1 VAVRVVFMGPPGAG
15 KGTQAQRIAA
25 ERGVAH
31 VATGDMLRQAVHDG
45 TPLGLEAK
53 AIMDRGDLV
62 PDDLMIGLIRD
73 RLSHEDCGDGFILDG
88 FPRTLA
94 QAEALDAMLRDDLD
108 CELDAV
114 VVFDLDLEALV
125 ERISGRRV
133 CRAAQHVYH
142 VTNRPP
148 KREGVCDIDGSELY
162 QRDDDRPETVRA
174 RYRKQ
179 WQDAATPVVEYYRNK
194 DIAVD
199 VDAGRTPEKVAEV
212 VDGVLDRVAG
222 AA

>member
-1 VAVRVVFMGPPGAG
+1 MRVVFMGPPGAG
-15 KGTQAQRIAA
+15 KGTQAQRIAS

-31 VATGDMLRQAVHDG
+31 IATGDMLRQAVHDQ
-45 TPLGLEAK
+45 TPLGVQAK

-62 PDDLMIGLIRD
+62 PDDLIIGLIRD
-73 RLSHEDCGDGFILDG
+73 RLSKEDCADGFILDG

-114 VVFDLDLEALV
+114 VVFDLDLEDLV
-125 ERISGRRV
+125 KRISGRRV

-148 KREGVCDIDGSELY
+148 QREGICDTDGSELY

-179 WQDAATPVVEYYRNK
+179 WQEAATPVLEYYRNRG
-194 DIAVD
+194 IAVD
-199 VDAGRTPEKVAEV
+199 VDAGQPADDVAEV
-212 VDGVLDRVAG
+212 VDRVLDRVAD